1 MTRTKRLTF
10 FTATY
15 SQVSIVFPY
24 VVVSPAYFAGKM
36 QLGGLMQTAS
46 AFNSV
51 QTSLSF
57 FINVYRS
64 LAEWRAVIQR
74 LDGFDLAVVAA
85 RAAAHTPPVIEVEAG
100 GDGLA
105 VELNDV
111 AVNLPSGVP
120 LVSSDN
126 VKLPRGEPVLFNGPS
141 GSGKSTLFRA
151 IAGIWPFGSGRVVV
165 PKDARLMMLPQRPY
179 FPVGSL
185 AAAVTYPAEAGS
197 YDRQHIGEAI
207 NAVGLPALA
216 QRLDEEAHWN
226 RMLSLGEQQ
235 RLGIA
240 RALLQKP
247 DFLFLDEA
255 TASLDEPSEA
265 RLYRLLA
272 EKLPQA
278 TIVSIGHRS
287 TLAAFHRRRLALERD
302 AGAYRLHEAVLKPD

>member
-1 MTRTKRLTF
+1 
-10 FTATY
+10 
-15 SQVSIVFPY
+15 
-24 VVVSPAYFAGKM
+24 
-36 QLGGLMQTAS
+36 
-46 AFNSV
+46 
-51 QTSLSF
+51 
-57 FINVYRS
+57 
-64 LAEWRAVIQR
+64 
-74 LDGFDLAVVAA
+74 
-85 RAAAHTPPVIEVEAG
+85 
-100 GDGLA
+100 
-105 VELNDV
+105 
-111 AVNLPSGVP
+111 
-120 LVSSDN
+120 
-126 VKLPRGEPVLFNGPS
+126 
-141 GSGKSTLFRA
+141 
-151 IAGIWPFGSGRVVV
+151 VV

-265 RLYRLLA
+265 ALYRLIQ
-272 EKLPQA
+272 ERLPNA
-278 TIVSIGHRS
+278 AVISIGHRS

-302 AGAYRLHEAVLKPD
+302 AGGYRLHEAVLKPD